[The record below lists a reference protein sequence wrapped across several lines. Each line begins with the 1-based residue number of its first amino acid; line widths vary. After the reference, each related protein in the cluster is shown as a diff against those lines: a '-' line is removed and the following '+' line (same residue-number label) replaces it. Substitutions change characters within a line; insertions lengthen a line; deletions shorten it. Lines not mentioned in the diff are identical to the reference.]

1 MRELYL
7 DPSLYEFV
15 DTLDIE
21 SYERFCAVTDACA
34 SALQRMTK
42 KPDACTVRAFGVT
55 VRVERSKDRKYYV
68 ICAID
73 IVDLDPPPEGW
84 GKNPAAILET
94 YFELPPCIS
103 DRVIP
108 TRNPAV
114 TDSELRFIGSRIEQ
128 KRMASLFN
136 VPSAAI
142 SSWISLEIFGEAP
155 ATPAAHVI
163 ELSASGAHQISKPP
177 RSASPGLSNVD

>member
-34 SALQRMTK
+34 TALQRMTK

-84 GKNPAAILET
+84 GKNKASVLET

-103 DRVIP
+103 DQRLPPHRDDVVNFRGRVP
-108 TRNPAV
+108 VACALLSSHLGLLTAALALHDNNKGAREAMLDHAQMAQSP
-114 TDSELRFIGSRIEQ
+114 SGS
-128 KRMASLFN
+128 
-136 VPSAAI
+136 P
-142 SSWISLEIFGEAP
+142 AP
-155 ATPAAHVI
+155 ALLDLLTRSGPD
-163 ELSASGAHQISKPP
+163 EL
-177 RSASPGLSNVD
+177 